1 MKRILTLFL
10 AFVTAA
16 VLFTSCGPDKK
27 PDSDPTP
34 TPSTVASPSA
44 FSTSG
49 TSDEPSPTPTPTETS
64 LYNAKTDL
72 PEGLNF
78 KDAEIHM
85 ISRSH
90 SYYKDEITLDGG
102 VSDGDP
108 ILNAVYQRNLN
119 VEQKLG
125 VVIEN
130 FKTASGGD
138 HTANFDIINLLKN
151 EMDSKIYNYD
161 IMFSP
166 SYACVYRT
174 TDALWEDLL
183 QK

>member
-10 AFVTAA
+10 AFVTVA

-49 TSDEPSPTPTPTETS
+49 TSDEPTPTPTETS

-72 PEGLNF
+72 PDGLNF
-78 KDAEIHM
+78 NDAEINC
-85 ISRSH
+85 ISRIYSI
-90 SYYKDEITLDGG
+90 YKDEITLDGG

-108 ILNAVYQRNLN
+108 ILNSIYQRNLN
-119 VEQKLG
+119 VEQQLG
-125 VVIEN
+125 
-130 FKTASGGD
+130 
-138 HTANFDIINLLKN
+138 
-151 EMDSKIYNYD
+151 
-161 IMFSP
+161 
-166 SYACVYRT
+166 
-174 TDALWEDLL
+174 
-183 QK
+183 